1 MKKIW
6 DNYKEVILLGV
17 GIISAVFIWFLLGYV
32 IGYNT
37 CKKEHNFNYTS
48 PVEKSTID
56 TLYVT
61 KDKQQAK
68 VKYLEI
74 TKNDTIEKVYNL
86 DDSATINLF
95 YKLVSKSKQR

>member
-6 DNYKEVILLGV
+6 DKHWEPILLGV
-17 GIISAVFIWFLLGYV
+17 GIICLIIMWFALGY
-32 IGYNT
+32 ITGYNKA
-37 CKKEHNFNYTS
+37 KKESKFNYTS
-48 PVEKSTID
+48 PVEESTID

-61 KDKQQAK
+61 KDKQHAK

-74 TKNDTIEKVYNL
+74 TKNDTIETIYNL

-95 YKLVSKSKQR
+95 YKLVSKSK